1 MFKQKQDYSGRF
13 FLKEL
18 LGVLLILLL
27 FSSCGGR
34 TANPIQVTKISDGNL
49 SCVQLINEITYID
62 QEVRKLTKTADKQPK
77 NVALLT
83 AGAFFIV
90 PYFFVD
96 LQEAEKQEINALRAR
111 YFHLTRLARNQNC
124 AGFSPISKEKNLES
138 LLKNIDSLLEKGI
151 ITAEEHQNKRKEV
164 IRQFNFDN

>member
-1 MFKQKQDYSGRF
+1 MLKQNQDYSGRGF
-13 FLKEL
+13 FKEL
-18 LGVLLILLL
+18 LGILLILLL

-34 TANPIQVTKISDGNL
+34 TANPIQVTKVSDGNL
-49 SCVQLINEITYID
+49 SCIQLTNEINYID
-62 QEVRKLTKTADKQPK
+62 QEVRKLTKVADKQPK

-83 AGAFFIV
+83 AGAFLVV

-111 YFHLTRLARNQNC
+111 YFHLTRLAKNQNC
-124 AGFSPISKEKNLES
+124 AGYGSNSQEMNLEK

-151 ITAEEHQNKRKEV
+151 ITAEEHQTKRKEV
-164 IRQFNFDN
+164 IRQFNFEN